1 MVEYRPASKEELRA
15 IWVRNRADHPN
26 DARWVAWEEDYIR
39 YNEVGAA
46 VTIGAFSEDGI
57 LGEVTLLLS
66 PDTSPI
72 GGRLSLADGKSVC
85 NVNALRV
92 HKPYR
97 GLGHGSALVR
107 AAEAHAKSMGF
118 GSATIGAELCER
130 RNIAIYRHLGYK
142 TELFAALE
150 GADEA
155 FRGSKTESF
164 LKNAALLNREF
175 GMVPLMYGSLG
186 LELLC
191 GADFGADDIDILI
204 PEEFLGAKWRAFQS
218 FLEQKGYVLEDLQEH
233 TFQKEGISY
242 SYASLEELQSFADID
257 ISALITYE
265 MGGAYFKLLSPRE
278 YLRVYETSEKDGY
291 RVNTRGKKDREKI
304 VFLEDLLKTEGKGAV
319 YPRNF
324 PGDAVLYLRK
334 EL

>member
-1 MVEYRPASKEELRA
+1 MVEYRPAAKEELRA
-15 IWVRNRADHPN
+15 IWARNRRDHPK
-26 DARWVAWEEDYIR
+26 DARWAAWEEEYIR
-39 YNEVGAA
+39 YNEEGSA
-46 VTIGAFSEDGI
+46 VTIGAFSENGI
-57 LGEVTLLLS
+57 LGEVTILLS

-72 GGRLSLADGKSVC
+72 GGRRLLADGKGVC

-92 HKPYR
+92 YEPHR

-142 TELFAALE
+142 TELFRALE
-150 GADEA
+150 GAEEV
-155 FRGSKTESF
+155 FWGSKTESF
-164 LKNAALLNREF
+164 LINAALLNEKF

-218 FLEQKGYVLEDLQEH
+218 FLEQKGYVLEDLREH
-233 TFQKEGISY
+233 TFKKEGIFY
-242 SYASLEELQSFADID
+242 SYASIEELGSFADID

-291 RVNTRGKKDREKI
+291 RINARGKKDREKI
-304 VFLEDLLKTEGKGAV
+304 VFLEDLLKTEGKDAV

-324 PGDAVLYLRK
+324 PGDAVLYLKK